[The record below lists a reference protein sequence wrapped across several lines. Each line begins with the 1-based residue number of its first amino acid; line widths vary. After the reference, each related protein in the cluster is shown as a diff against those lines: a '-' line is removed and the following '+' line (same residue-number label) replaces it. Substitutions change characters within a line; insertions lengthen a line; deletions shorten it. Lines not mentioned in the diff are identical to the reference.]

1 MTPPAPITLVDLF
14 RIDFRT
20 TSAADAL
27 NQRLLTELKFDFR
40 YQPARLAMAL
50 SLAVPAA
57 PPSASDLMG
66 KPIRGET
73 LFGQEEAEVALW
85 VGLFIEHADD
95 PTLSRRGLQDAVAA
109 HWARGIEILW
119 RRWSQ
124 WDGPAAT
131 FLASLANS
139 QSRRKTVAA

>member
-1 MTPPAPITLVDLF
+1 MTRPPALALVDLF
-14 RIDFRT
+14 RTDFRT
-20 TSAADAL
+20 ASAADAL

-50 SLAVPAA
+50 SLSASIE
-57 PPSASDLMG
+57 PPPASDLIG

-85 VGLFIEHADD
+85 VGLLIEHADD
-95 PTLSRRGLQDAVAA
+95 PDLNRRRLQDAVAA
-109 HWARGIEILW
+109 HWARGIDLLW

-124 WDGPAAT
+124 WDGPAAS

>member
-14 RIDFRT
+14 RTDFRT

-57 PPSASDLMG
+57 PSPASDLVG

-95 PTLSRRGLQDAVAA
+95 PTLTRRELQDAVAA
-109 HWARGIEILW
+109 HWARGIEILG

-124 WDGPAAT
+124 WNGSASS
-131 FLASLANS
+131 FLAELANS
-139 QSRRKTVAA
+139 QSSRKTVAA